1 MKFKN
6 LIIIFCVSITLST
19 CKYDVYNPDV
29 CFQENVLPI
38 FVSKC
43 AMTDCHSSNANSGE
57 EHRLDLSNYEGIMK
71 GVRAN
76 HPLLSDVYTSINGR
90 NPSMP
95 VGGKL
100 TAKEVTYIKLWI
112 KMGAHNTSNC
122 SSCDTTIYTYN
133 AVIKPIMTDWC
144 VGCHS
149 STNAGGGFDLST
161 YSGVTASVA
170 NNKLMGS
177 IQQLS
182 GHSPMPQGS
191 KLSDCDIKLIGKWVS
206 AGYPNN

>member
-1 MKFKN
+1 MKFKYPI
-6 LIIIFCVSITLST
+6 LIFCISIALPT
-19 CKYDVYNPDV
+19 CKYDVYNPDI

-43 AMTDCHSSNANSGE
+43 SMKGCHNSVDKE
-57 EHRLDLSNYEGIMK
+57 AEYDFSNYEGIMK
-71 GVRAN
+71 GVKAN
-76 HPLLSDVYTSINGR
+76 HPLLSDVYTNINGG

-100 TAKEVTYIKLWI
+100 TAKEVSYIKLWI

-122 SSCDTTIYTYN
+122 SNCDTTNFTYT
-133 AVIKPIMTDWC
+133 AVIKPIMTNWC

-149 STNAGGGFDLST
+149 STDANGGFNLSN
-161 YSGVTASVA
+161 YSGVAASVA

-182 GHSPMPQGS
+182 GYSPMPQGS

>member
-1 MKFKN
+1 MKTKIST
-6 LIIIFCVSITLST
+6 IILFIAFTFTT
-19 CKYDVYNPDV
+19 CKYDVYNPDI
-29 CFQENVLPI
+29 CFQQNVLPI

-43 AMTDCHSSNANSGE
+43 SMSGCHNSVDKAEGY
-57 EHRLDLSNYEGIMK
+57 DLSNYEGIMK
-71 GVRAN
+71 GVKAN
-76 HPLLSDVYTSINGR
+76 HPLLSDIYRVIKGA

-95 VGGKL
+95 LNGKL
-100 TAKEVTYIKLWI
+100 SEKEVTYIKLWI
-112 KMGAHNTSNC
+112 KMGAKNTTNC
-122 SSCDTTIYTYN
+122 SACDTTNYTYT
-133 AVIKPIMTDWC
+133 AVVKPIMTNWC

-177 IQQLS
+177 IRQLA
-182 GHSPMPQGS
+182 GHSPMPQGN